1 VGSSRVGKPM
11 KAINREAIEIGLFWA
26 AVLVFGLLIWAYAIV
41 GFWYVNQNWLHR
53 VWVAID

>member
-1 VGSSRVGKPM
+1 M

-26 AVLVFGLLIWAYAIV
+26 AVFVFGLLIWAYAIV

-53 VWVAID
+53 VWVALD

>member
-1 VGSSRVGKPM
+1 M
-11 KAINREAIEIGLFWA
+11 KTATRDSVEIALFWTCI
-26 AVLVFGLLIWAYAIV
+26 VLAGLLIWAYAIV